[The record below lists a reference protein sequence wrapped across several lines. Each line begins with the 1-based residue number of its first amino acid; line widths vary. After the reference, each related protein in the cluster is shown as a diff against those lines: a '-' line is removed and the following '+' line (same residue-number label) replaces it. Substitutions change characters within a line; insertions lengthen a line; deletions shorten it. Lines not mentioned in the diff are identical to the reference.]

1 MTRSWSA
8 ALLVVSVAA
17 AALLGGRT
25 ARALAPGG
33 GPGWPSPRDRV
44 IDWAWNA
51 AGPPALAGSATTAAW
66 GQWATGEPREWA
78 IDGGGYARRFG
89 AASATTAITETSLAA
104 LGAALHED
112 TRYVRCP
119 RAGLGPRVAYALRMT
134 ILSRRRDGSVAF
146 SVAKAAS
153 PFTGPLVTRTT
164 LYPERY
170 GVADGALSGAFA
182 LAMNAGWN
190 LAYEFVLPA
199 RRR

>member
-8 ALLVVSVAA
+8 ALLAVSLAT
-17 AALLGGRT
+17 AALPGGG
-25 ARALAPGG
+25 AAHAFSPG

-44 IDWAWNA
+44 TGWAWNA
-51 AGPPALAGSATTAAW
+51 AGPPALAGSAATAAW
-66 GQWATGEPREWA
+66 GQWVTGEPREWA

-104 LGAALHED
+104 LAAALHED
-112 TRYVRCP
+112 VRYVRCP
-119 RAGLGPRVAYALRMT
+119 RPGIGPRVAYALRMT
-134 ILSRRRDGSVAF
+134 LMSRRADGSVAF
-146 SVAKAAS
+146 SVAKTVS
-153 PFTGPLVTRTT
+153 PFAGPLVTRTT

-170 GVADGALSGAFA
+170 GAVDGALSGAFA
-182 LAMNAGWN
+182 VAMNAGWN